1 MSDTKTCPHCAEEIK
16 AAAKICRYC
25 GLNVS
30 GQGVPRLG
38 NDSNLIVKELP
49 TRPVLD
55 DVRKVLV
62 TAGLADTARQ
72 FGVTAQEM
80 DVVRK
85 KYDLQLPSVFSA
97 RRKRAEKKGFIG
109 ILVGNVLVVIAIVL
123 LIFFAL
129 PLGLMALGVYVIYL
143 VKSASG

>member
-1 MSDTKTCPHCAEEIK
+1 MSETKTCPHCAEEIK

-25 GLNVS
+25 GLSVS
-30 GQGVPRLG
+30 GQGVPHAG
-38 NDSNLIVKELP
+38 DNDSLTVDELP

-62 TAGLADTARQ
+62 VAGLADTARQ
-72 FGVTAQEM
+72 FGVSAQQM

-85 KYDLQLPSVFSA
+85 KYDLQLPPVLSA
-97 RRKRAEKKGFIG
+97 RRRRAERTGFAG
-109 ILVGNVLVVIAIVL
+109 VVVGHILVIISVVL

-129 PLGLMALGVYVIYL
+129 PAGLLALGVYVIYL
-143 VKSASG
+143 VKSANV